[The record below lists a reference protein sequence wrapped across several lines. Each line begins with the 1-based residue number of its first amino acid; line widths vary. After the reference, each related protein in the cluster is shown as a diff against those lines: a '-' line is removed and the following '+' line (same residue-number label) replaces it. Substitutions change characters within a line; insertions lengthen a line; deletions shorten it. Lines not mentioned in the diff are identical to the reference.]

1 MNNELA
7 RKQSEMRMK
16 DERVQTHPCYSKDA
30 HKYARIHL
38 PVAPACN
45 IQCNYCNRKFDCSNE
60 TRPGV
65 VSKLLSP
72 AEAVHRFQAVKKR
85 MPELKVVGIAGPGDP
100 LANPAATLTT
110 LKGVAEIDN
119 DVHLCVSTNGLNLPE
134 QVDALAEVGVHHLTI
149 TMNSLS
155 ARTASELYSWVYFEN
170 QRLRGTEAAEA
181 LIEQQLKGLKLA
193 SEAGI
198 LVKIN
203 TVLVPGINDGES
215 LSALAKE
222 IQSRGALL
230 HNVMPL
236 ISDPAHGTFF
246 GLNHIPGPNKEQL
259 AAARKVAGMD
269 MQQMT
274 HCQQCRADAV
284 GKLNSD
290 QSCASKDLD
299 SSIATVRIAVASD
312 TGELIDTHFGHAS
325 EFRIF
330 DVSESS
336 LSLVE
341 TRQVEKY
348 CSGIEHCDDQPLAG
362 HIKALHDCQQVLCA
376 RIGMDPWQSL
386 EKAGIT
392 PSVEFAMMNVT
403 DTLKVLAPKASG
415 CAGSVNKEAC

>member
-1 MNNELA
+1 
-7 RKQSEMRMK
+7 
-16 DERVQTHPCYSKDA
+16 
-30 HKYARIHL
+30 
-38 PVAPACN
+38 
-45 IQCNYCNRKFDCSNE
+45 
-60 TRPGV
+60 
-65 VSKLLSP
+65 
-72 AEAVHRFQAVKKR
+72 
-85 MPELKVVGIAGPGDP
+85 
-100 LANPAATLTT
+100 
-110 LKGVAEIDN
+110 
-119 DVHLCVSTNGLNLPE
+119 
-134 QVDALAEVGVHHLTI
+134 
-149 TMNSLS
+149 
-155 ARTASELYSWVYFEN
+155 
-170 QRLRGTEAAEA
+170 
-181 LIEQQLKGLKLA
+181 
-193 SEAGI
+193 
-198 LVKIN
+198 
-203 TVLVPGINDGES
+203 
-215 LSALAKE
+215 
-222 IQSRGALL
+222 
-230 HNVMPL
+230 
-236 ISDPAHGTFF
+236 
-246 GLNHIPGPNKEQL
+246 
-259 AAARKVAGMD
+259 MD